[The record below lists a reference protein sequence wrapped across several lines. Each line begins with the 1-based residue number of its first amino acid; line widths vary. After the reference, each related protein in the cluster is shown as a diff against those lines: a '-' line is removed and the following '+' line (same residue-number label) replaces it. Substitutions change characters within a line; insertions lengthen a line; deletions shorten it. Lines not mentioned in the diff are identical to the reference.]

1 MKPSFLTLSFLCAF
15 ILPLYAQ
22 TATNDVEADIANQ
35 DIKPI
40 VETYSYTAFSPVN
53 IFTEG
58 LSLTADSGSLKHDI
72 SINLTK
78 IPHKAGYVM
87 TSNMENVCWMSEG
100 VRLLPNGEHFA
111 DTVPARISLAY
122 DPARIPTGYKQ
133 TEIYTYYCDGIQG
146 WHRLERVAIDTVA
159 HTVTSLT
166 THFTDFANAVIK
178 VPDMPESKAY
188 VPTAMTDLSDANPMK
203 GIPMVEVP
211 TANNRGTAE
220 LTYPIELPQGRHGMQ
235 PNVDLHY
242 SSAGGNGV
250 LGVGWSL
257 NTPAITIDTRWGVP
271 RFDPRFE
278 TEQYLVNGAAVL
290 FRESD
295 GTAKELPYQTN
306 SYLPR
311 ENENSVTRFYARD
324 TKNQDRIIRY
334 GTNPT
339 NYWWAVTDRNGVTT
353 YYGRIFDPTNP
364 ENERIQESSVVK
376 TDSGCIAYWAA
387 TASVDV
393 YGNYILYKNEKIGN
407 NIYIESID
415 YTGNYVHKVPALYR
429 VLLNYNEERLDVS
442 SNGRL
447 GVLQTEHRLLCNI
460 VVQHLYPKNPDESEY
475 ADNLAAYYMQYNQP
489 NEASIFKSRLE
500 EVVMLDSVHYIS
512 SKEFDDCNLEKIM
525 HGEVHLNEL
534 LRERM
539 IEAER
544 NHDLKLFRQLRE
556 MMNHPYGEKSIP
568 ASVTKFSYA
577 DAPSLN
583 SLFGETK
590 RFNPEKNYLSNSHS
604 NSWSVGGTATVGLGI
619 VVPLT
624 TSSAGANYDFSKSE
638 GRSTSMLMDLDG
650 DGLTDIVYEDILHG
664 KVYYCKQEK
673 KGATYSFREGQIV
686 PGLTRLSHEVTKTH
700 TWGLQLSIFANLSY
714 NNPISNTYTDVYFSD
729 INADGLPDMIDGD
742 RILINQLN
750 NGVPTFGPFTGV
762 ESQKIV
768 VHNSHC
774 EKGIIFDGEVDEHIE
789 CDLQEILIDSYP
801 LEGYSGNHG
810 FEPEKVEDKDIPYPE
825 MKYTDY
831 GVYTPKEQ
839 QETFND
845 IDEFTSK
852 TPEIPIPKRLA
863 KTKSGDNLSTSDDSL
878 IYRIENGRVN
888 VYKLEY
894 ICKPIKTDPDIE
906 TVRVWVA
913 GWSGDIELKDT
924 ISLVPDA
931 SQSREHSRTADGVSY
946 TIQRCH
952 GVREQDNMHLDADDY
967 TILHQG
973 AIGADDDSIHIWSNI
988 FHVEE
993 GDILMF
999 RLRSGENSLYDK
1011 TNWHHVIKYNE
1022 SQVYDSEKDY
1032 ICTGDGYF
1040 QAQNAGK
1047 IILSISGSNDGAVPV
1062 GLRVFKNGESI
1073 RNESVTHGSVNIQ
1086 IEDSV
1091 QSNDNIF
1098 IQLSYNGEEPRWSD
1112 VHLVPRLQYISYF
1125 PTDNN
1130 DVCDTVIYYPDVQ
1143 IQEYTSFI
1151 EDKSSPYH
1159 KLFGTLHK
1167 GWGEFAY
1174 QKDSLDNDTII
1185 LNSLVNTQL
1194 LAAEQ
1199 IKNDSTSFKNYDP
1212 NTPSLDSTDVMDE
1225 DDLLAQ
1231 VNSAFSSDII
1241 YNPISEHNRW
1251 IPMRADSRTEQYIA
1265 YGNLGCIG
1273 KNVHSNAREITSPEI
1288 DGEPVEDIVEYD
1300 SSIPFTR
1307 GESRKNNF
1315 VLKQTRSI
1323 QHNISGG
1330 LPYPTPINKS
1340 VSFGTYDVVVD
1351 YMDMNGDGYPDFV
1364 GKEGIQYSQP
1374 WGGIGRLQTVKNF
1387 SPFKSK
1393 NLAIGDAFSACPV
1406 ELKKMA
1412 GNNVKDGRF
1421 FMNATYGGSNGRGTS
1436 STKISYIDVNADGL
1450 PDKVDLKNNAVYYNL
1465 GYSFSSPYPFNNIII
1480 SEGSNENASGSI
1492 STPPFSIGQVS
1503 ISGGVGVSISTD
1515 WTQSTLIDINGDGL
1529 PDCVR
1534 SLPLPGINQ
1543 LQVDYNRSS
1552 GTNGISFISNSEHL
1566 SNIFVGKNLTEN
1578 ASATVSAT
1586 GGFTIFG
1593 IKICLGLQASPYTT
1607 SFSQGQAMLTDMN
1620 GDGLVDYVYKD
1631 IVKNEIC
1638 VRYNRTGN
1646 ANLLATV
1653 INPTGQKIGLTYRLS
1668 EPSVNHRSLQWELVE
1683 VVDSVANH
1691 PMRAAQSNIIEI
1703 QYDSAYY
1710 DNYEKTDYGY
1720 AHVRTVLNKEKVKDE
1735 YYYNTSFLQN
1745 GELREDLLTDNNGNK
1760 YIRHMH
1766 GLRYRDIVSGDE
1778 HNGENGCDDAN
1789 TRVAEDGY
1797 WTEYYEKE
1805 KDPQIVTRYTVQY
1818 DELHNMVEYADYGD
1832 VADPDDDWRQEV
1844 TYLPNTA
1851 NNMISLPK
1859 EEMVFGAGQLL
1870 RSAFVNYSRYGEPAH
1885 INFEDKKQGIVAT
1898 THLRYDNFGNIVA
1911 IIAPEDVNK
1920 ENNWSAFE
1928 YDSVTFSNV
1937 VAIYNPFKA
1946 ITRTEYDYSWGVPI
1960 RTIDPVGNEMRFKYD
1975 YKGRLS
1981 TVLSP
1986 IELEHGKE
1994 YTVKYEYNL
2003 INHNLKMPVK
2013 YPYTY
2018 VVKDMFDSLFVQR
2031 EVAIYDG
2038 YGRMMQ
2044 NKHFAEVNGKDEWVV
2059 DGTEEWDAFGRAI
2072 MQGYP
2077 FVAQKN
2083 PHEYEPMNNTQA
2095 IIHYI
2100 YDVLDRPVEQTYAG
2114 CKPQTL
2120 FYHFKKDM
2128 KGVNRFLTTLTDENG
2143 IETATLKSPQDWL
2156 IQQVAG
2162 DKSTTFFEYSPIGE
2176 LLRTTDAEGYQTTY
2190 QYDMLGRL
2198 ICRMHPDAGKTQM
2211 KYDLAGN
2218 LIGKQTA
2225 NLGVTGEE
2233 IKYIYKEGRLM
2244 EIQYPHHSDNNVLFQ
2259 YDIAGRISL
2268 RRDGTGSEEFV
2279 YDKLGNVA
2287 QSVRRIVI
2295 PTENQ
2300 AYIFRTLFKYDSFG
2314 RIRNIIYPDGE
2325 VVHYGYTTGGLLKN
2339 VAGLKHGDNSLYL
2352 WDRLY
2357 DEQGRKI
2364 FQQDGNGVWTTY
2376 VYDSQRQW
2384 LNHLYTEL
2392 PSRDIIQDIKYQYD
2406 SVGNITHIDQ
2416 SAPAFAGGKL
2426 GGTYTNKYL
2435 YDRKYR
2441 LVRSDGSGD
2450 FPYNMNA
2457 HYSPAGKMGN
2467 KVTLA
2472 NTLKGDLLFGYDQMH
2487 STHQPRTLFDPQ
2499 VGTLEFFWDANGN
2512 LAQMIGCKQNSGR
2525 LHEWDEENRL
2535 RFVLGE
2541 KFTGYYG
2548 YDANGER
2555 VYKLTGQ
2562 SILGQVNSSSIKAQ
2576 AIFDEA
2582 VMYPNP
2588 YVVVTSKGYTKHYY
2602 AGTERI
2608 ATVIGSGGFDDMIPS
2623 IDKLSSQHD
2632 QDIVK
2637 TFYSYYQNYDPFFY
2651 QKIVSQPEKT
2661 EDIFGQPSPEL
2672 EYQCKPAELL
2682 MVEVLG
2688 DKDMLLAPIK
2698 EYGEV
2703 REEETK
2709 RYFYHEDHL
2718 GSANWITDYTG
2729 APIQYIHY
2737 APYGEL
2743 IDNQVLYGYDER
2755 YKFTGKERDAE
2766 TGYDFFGARFYWQAG
2781 TWLSVD
2787 PLADENPGKSPYMY
2801 CSWNPISRIDPDGR
2815 ADYYDVD
2822 GNHLCNDGV
2831 ADNRVLQQNINGDV
2845 VLGGYATPFSYVG
2858 DVDKISLS
2866 YDGEMIS
2873 DSQSEGTLTVT
2884 QHVGDKQFSRGFSAI
2899 SGFGST
2905 KDGNARYTLQNGDYI
2920 CYAYTPNVC
2929 QKGYVKDGIG
2939 FKIWL
2944 KTTRG
2949 WNTQRSGLQIH
2960 PDQYPPGTLGC
2971 IGLTGTAS
2979 DLSLFQQMV
2988 SPFTSGGNTSP
2999 LSVSIIGNPQCYRA
3013 ADKAKGWSA
3022 LFCK

>member
-22 TATNDVEADIANQ
+22 TATNDVETDIAN
-35 DIKPI
+35 KNVKLI
-40 VETYSYTAFSPVN
+40 VESYSYAAFSPVN

-78 IPHKAGYVM
+78 IPHKGGYVM
-87 TSNMENVCWMSEG
+87 PSNMENVCWMSEG
-100 VRLLPNGEHFA
+100 VRLLPNGEHFS
-111 DTVPARISLAY
+111 DTAPALISLAY
-122 DPARIPTGYKQ
+122 DPTRIPMGYKQ
-133 TEIYTYYCDGIQG
+133 TDVYTYFNDGTQG
-146 WHRLERVAIDTVA
+146 WHRLERVSVDTV
-159 HTVTSLT
+159 HHVVTSYT

-188 VPTAMTDLSDANPMK
+188 VPTAMTDLPDANPMK

-220 LTYPIELPQGRHGMQ
+220 LTYPIELPQGRHSMQ

-295 GTAKELPYQTN
+295 GTAKEMPYQTN

-364 ENERIQESSVVK
+364 GNERIQESSVVK

-415 YTGNYVHKVPALYR
+415 YTGNYIQKVPALYR
-429 VLLNYNEERLDVS
+429 VLLNYKDGRLDVS

-525 HGEVHLNEL
+525 HGEVHLNKL

-544 NHDLKLFRQLRE
+544 NHDLELFRQLRE
-556 MMNHPYGEKSIP
+556 MMNQPYGEKSIP

-700 TWGLQLSIFANLSY
+700 TWGLQLSILANLSY

-801 LEGYSGNHG
+801 LEDYSGNHG
-810 FEPEKVEDKDIPYPE
+810 IEPEKVEDKDIPYPE

-839 QETFND
+839 QETFDD

-894 ICKPIKTDPDIE
+894 ICKPVKTDPDIE
-906 TVRVWVA
+906 IVRVWVA

-924 ISLVPDA
+924 ISLVSDA

-952 GVREQDNMHLDADDY
+952 GVREQDNMHLEADDY

-993 GDILMF
+993 GDVLMF
-999 RLRSGENSLYDK
+999 RLRSGENNLYDK
-1011 TNWHHVIKYNE
+1011 TIWHHVIKYNE

-1040 QAQNAGK
+1040 QALNAGK

-1062 GLRVFKNGESI
+1062 ELRVLKNGESI

-1112 VHLVPRLQYISYF
+1112 VHLVPKLQYISYF

-1151 EDKSSPYH
+1151 ENKSSPYR

-1212 NTPSLDSTDVMDE
+1212 NIPSLESIDVMDE

-1241 YNPISEHNRW
+1241 YNPISKNNRW

-1315 VLKQTRSI
+1315 VLKQTRTI

-1330 LPYPTPINKS
+1330 LPYPIPINKS

-1393 NLAIGDAFSACPV
+1393 NLATGDAFSACPV

-1450 PDKVDLKNNAVYYNL
+1450 PDKVDLKNNEVYYNL
-1465 GYSFSSPYPFNNIII
+1465 GYSFSSPYPFNNNII

-1593 IKICLGLQASPYTT
+1593 IKICLGLQSSPYTT

-1646 ANLLATV
+1646 ANLLTTV
-1653 INPTGQKIGLTYRLS
+1653 INPTGQKIELTYRLS

-1683 VVDSVANH
+1683 VVDSIANH

-1720 AHVRTVLNKEKVKDE
+1720 AHVRIVLNKEKVKDE

-1760 YIRHMH
+1760 YIRNIH

-1818 DELHNMVEYADYGD
+1818 DELHNMVEYAEYGD
-1832 VADPDDDWRQEV
+1832 VSVPDDDWRQEV

-1859 EEMVFGAGQLL
+1859 EERVFGAGQLL
-1870 RSAFVNYSRYGEPAH
+1870 RSAFVNYSGYGEPAH
-1885 INFEDKKQGIVAT
+1885 INFEDNNQGIVAT

-1911 IIAPEDVNK
+1911 IIAPEDVNN

-1960 RTIDPVGNEMRFKYD
+1960 RTIDPDGNEMRFKYD

-2031 EVAIYDG
+2031 QVAIYDG

-2044 NKHFAEVNGKDEWVV
+2044 KKHFAEVNGQDEWVV

-2095 IIHYI
+2095 IIHYV
-2100 YDVLDRPVEQTYAG
+2100 YDVLDRPVEQTNADGKQKTMY
-2114 CKPQTL
+2114 
-2120 FYHFKKDM
+2120 YHFYKDM
-2128 KGVNRFLTTLTDENG
+2128 KGVNRFLTQVTDENK
-2143 IETATLKSPQDWL
+2143 IIISTLKSPQNWL

-2162 DKSTTFFEYSPIGE
+2162 DQSITFFEYSPIGE

-2190 QYDMLGRL
+2190 KYDMLGRL
-2198 ICRMHPDAGKTQM
+2198 ICRTHPDAGKTRM

-2233 IKYIYKEGRLM
+2233 IKYIYKDGRLM
-2244 EIQYPHHSDNNVLFQ
+2244 EIQYPHHKDNNVQFL
-2259 YDIAGRISL
+2259 YDLAGRLSL
-2268 RRDGTGSEEFV
+2268 RQDGTGSEEFV

-2300 AYIFRTLFKYDSFG
+2300 AYVFRTLFKYDSFG
-2314 RIRNIIYPDGE
+2314 RMRNIIYPDGE

-2339 VAGLKHGDNSLYL
+2339 VVGLKQGQQNIYL

-2364 FQQDGNGVWTTY
+2364 FQQEGNGVWTTY
-2376 VYDSQRQW
+2376 TYDSQRQW

-2392 PSRDIIQDIKYQYD
+2392 PSGDALQDLQYNYD
-2406 SVGNITHIDQ
+2406 PVGNIMDIDQ
-2416 SAPAFAGGKL
+2416 SASSPAGTKL
-2426 GGTYTNKYL
+2426 GGP
-2435 YDRKYR
+2435 YDNHYIYDKQYR
-2441 LVRSDGSGD
+2441 LEQSNGVGT
-2450 FPYNMNA
+2450 FPYTLNA
-2457 HYSPAGKMGN
+2457 SYSPAGRLGN
-2467 KVTLA
+2467 KSTSA
-2472 NTLKGDLLFGYDQMH
+2472 PSLKSDLLFGYNQMH
-2487 STHQPRTLFDPQ
+2487 MTHQPRTLFDPH
-2499 VGTLEFFWDANGN
+2499 VGTLELYWDANGN

-2541 KFTGYYG
+2541 RFAGYYG

-2555 VYKLTGQ
+2555 VYKLTGIS
-2562 SILGQVNSSSIKAQ
+2562 SIGQVNSGSTKAQ
-2576 AIFDEA
+2576 AIFDDA
-2582 VMYPNP
+2582 VLYPNP

-2608 ATVIGSGGFDDMIPS
+2608 ATVIGTGGFDDMVTT
-2623 IDKLSSQHD
+2623 IDKLRSPHD

-2661 EDIFGQPSPEL
+2661 EDILGKTSPDL
-2672 EYQCKPAELL
+2672 DYQCKPTELV
-2682 MVEVLG
+2682 MVDILNPQDILLKSISVNEQNNGPEKEV
-2688 DKDMLLAPIK
+2688 
-2698 EYGEV
+2698 
-2703 REEETK
+2703 
-2709 RYFYHEDHL
+2709 YFYHGDHL
-2718 GSANWITDYTG
+2718 GSASWITDYTG

-2737 APYGEL
+2737 VPYGEL
-2743 IDNQVLYGYDER
+2743 IANQQMIGYDER

-2787 PLADENPGKSPYMY
+2787 PLAGDYPQISPYAY
-2801 CSWNPISRIDPDGR
+2801 AAWNPIRFIDPDGR
-2815 ADYYDVD
+2815 EITIT
-2822 GNHLCNDGV
+2822 GEDGV
-2831 ADNRVLQQNINGDV
+2831 TITYVPGGKYEGNDSFTKNTYTRLNQLNDMFSNTDFMSSIVNSSDVYNISSE
-2845 VLGGYATPFSYVG
+2845 TS
-2858 DVDKISLS
+2858 I
-2866 YDGEMIS
+2866 
-2873 DSQSEGTLTVT
+2873 EGT
-2884 QHVGDKQFSRGFSAI
+2884 HCF
-2899 SGFGST
+2899 
-2905 KDGNARYTLQNGDYI
+2905 KDGVLYMGKDYSI
-2920 CYAYTPNVC
+2920 
-2929 QKGYVKDGIG
+2929 DGIG
-2939 FKIWL
+2939 HELFHAYQDTKGQGGASIHNEVEAYLFEAKIVYMVNNGLGSVPLTAAERQSSSTFSNALNTLIFDGFNQNAFNAVVSEFKTSSNANAGGL
-2944 KTTRG
+2944 YNNYPLVRS
-2949 WNTQRSGLQIH
+2949 NQTQSLIKQF
-2960 PDQYPPGTLGC
+2960 YPIYL
-2971 IGLTGTAS
+2971 
-2979 DLSLFQQMV
+2979 
-2988 SPFTSGGNTSP
+2988 
-2999 LSVSIIGNPQCYRA
+2999 
-3013 ADKAKGWSA
+3013 
-3022 LFCK
+3022 